1 MSSGYSIHQLLL
13 ITKEYRKDVSKL
25 LERSW
30 RRCLR
35 NKLLTM
41 KVYKVETCE
50 VESIENGRPINKR
63 LQRTHAQS
71 LAATSKRIAI
81 PQGAFSREDNYS
93 CRRCR
98 QLHHL
103 SNLFWRPW
111 TREYLPSLQQ
121 CQKWNKQQ
129 KNLPVND
136 IVLLLDENT
145 PRSIWPLGRAIE
157 VYNNAKDGWVRSA
170 KIATSVQDHFT
181 GVKCRGCMQRSMHL
195 WMEKYIKNEEEEEGI
210 KLLAISSCLKCN
222 CTWQN

>member
-41 KVYKVETCE
+41 KVYTCWC
-50 VESIENGRPINKR
+50 VKWN
-63 LQRTHAQS
+63 QS

-111 TREYLPSLQQ
+111 TREYLLSLQQ
-121 CQKWNKQQ
+121 RQKWNKQQ

-136 IVLLLDENT
+136 IVLLLDKNT
-145 PRSIWPLGRAIE
+145 PHSIWPLGRATE
-157 VYNNAKDGWVRSA
+157 VYNNGKDGWVRSA
-170 KIATSVQDHFT
+170 KFATSVQDHFT
-181 GVKCRGCMQRSMHL
+181 GVKCRGCMQRSMHF

-222 CTWQN
+222 YTWQNWR